1 MAIIKWSPIGDLDRL
16 LADDFPTLRIARF
29 GEGLAVDLFEHEN
42 EVVAEMHLAGIDP
55 GKLDVSV
62 EDNYLRI
69 SGAKE
74 EKKEEEK
81 KNYYYKEIQRGAF
94 ERTVRLPMKVNGT
107 EAKASYEN
115 GVLRVTVPKAEEA
128 KKSIKVE
135 VKK

>member
-16 LADDFPTLRIARF
+16 LADDFPTLRIAKF
-29 GEGLAVDLFEHEN
+29 GEGLAVDLYEEDGK
-42 EVVAEMHLAGIDP
+42 VIAEMHLAGIDP
-55 GKLDVSV
+55 NKIDVSV
-62 EDNYLRI
+62 EENYLRI

-94 ERTVRLPMKVNGT
+94 ERTVRLPYRVKGGD
-107 EAKASYEN
+107 AKASYEN
-115 GVLRVTVPKAEEA
+115 GILKVVIPKDEEA
-128 KKSIKVE
+128 KKIVKVD